1 VGSIAELKQLLLN
14 GRNRRLWYPIHET
27 CGLQAKIDSL
37 LTEEKNM
44 EGVSPAQFIEALPR
58 KYRKGRLLER
68 QNHRK

>member
-14 GRNRRLWYPIHET
+14 GRNRRLWYLIHET

-44 EGVSPAQFIEALPR
+44 EGVSPAQFTGSIER
-58 KYRKGRLLER
+58 EDC
-68 QNHRK
+68 